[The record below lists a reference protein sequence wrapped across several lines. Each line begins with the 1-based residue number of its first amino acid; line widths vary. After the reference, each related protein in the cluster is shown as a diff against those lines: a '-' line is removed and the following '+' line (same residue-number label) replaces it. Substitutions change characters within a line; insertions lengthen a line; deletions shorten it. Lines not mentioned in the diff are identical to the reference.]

1 MCNFI
6 TCSTHLPEKADGIYA
21 VLLRNSVT
29 VAGANVTESKSFLA
43 FAKYLGK
50 GRWQTYDEI
59 EQEITKLDDYI
70 EENIIPA
77 EYEGALVV
85 QEEGKSIAYDGICR
99 EDVIAY
105 CPLGTAES
113 IRKICA

>member
-29 VAGANVTESKSFLA
+29 VAKVDVTESKSYLA
-43 FAKYLGK
+43 FARYLGK
-50 GRWQTYDEI
+50 GRWQTFDEI
-59 EQEITKLDDYI
+59 EQEITKLDDFI
-70 EENIIPA
+70 EENIIPV
-77 EYEGALVV
+77 EYEGAIVV
-85 QEEGKSIAYDGICR
+85 QEEDKSIAYDGICR
-99 EDVIAY
+99 DEVIAY

-113 IRKICA
+113 IRTICA